1 MLEFITPDL
10 SNRPS
15 RRAGSSKSSKEGWLA
30 RLARRLLIRMDVGSS
45 QRPATLY
52 LSSVDLMPMGTW
64 VVVSEEDQHDPETG
78 AHQ

>member
-1 MLEFITPDL
+1 
-10 SNRPS
+10 
-15 RRAGSSKSSKEGWLA
+15 
-30 RLARRLLIRMDVGSS
+30 MDVGSS